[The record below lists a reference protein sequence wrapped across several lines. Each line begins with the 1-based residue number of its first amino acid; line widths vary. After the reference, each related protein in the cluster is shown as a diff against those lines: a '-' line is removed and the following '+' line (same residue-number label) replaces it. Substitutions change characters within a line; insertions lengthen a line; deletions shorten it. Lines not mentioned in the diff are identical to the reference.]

1 MDESFIKYVKG
12 GEVRYLNEIVIY
24 HDDGSFT
31 CNVTK
36 EAAVADGWSQY
47 LEPEF
52 QAARDFTE
60 SAAQSSTTLRDEDAL
75 LILPYIPEWASY
87 VGKSLK
93 SGFVVKHGG
102 RPWRVRQDIPSV
114 LENQAPGID
123 TAALYERIDE
133 KHEGTVGDPIPYEAP
148 MEIFSGKYYTE
159 DGLLYLCTRDSGTAL
174 THGLAEL
181 VGQYVEEAA

>member
-1 MDESFIKYVKG
+1 MNESFIKYVKG

-47 LEPEF
+47 LEPEL

-60 SAAQSSTTLRDEDAL
+60 STALTSTTLRDEDAL
-75 LILPYIPEWASY
+75 LILQYIPEWERY
-87 VGKSLK
+87 VGKPLK

-102 RPWRVRQDIPSV
+102 RPWRVRQDISSV
-114 LENQAPGID
+114 LENEAPGLS
-123 TAALYERIDE
+123 TTALYERIDPH
-133 KHEGTVGDPIPYEAP
+133 HEGTAQDPIPYEPP
-148 MEIFSGKYYTE
+148 MELFSGKYYAE
-159 DGLLYLCTRDSGTAL
+159 SGILYLCTRDSGQPL
-174 THGLAEL
+174 THTLAQLLGL
-181 VGQYVEEAA
+181 YVETA